1 MLLVENQTGADSF
14 LQVLTESSNYQR
26 GPFLEVRNDPLADS
40 EDQVTKPRGG
50 GEARSDNKAAFVA
63 SVALIAQPL
72 SACSNLPTTGA
83 AAQYPDLNDPTSTAA
98 AVRADELAQLKAELT
113 RIRDDHDRAAA
124 YQQVL
129 P

>member
-1 MLLVENQTGADSF
+1 MIRFQIQKIKLPSRAAVGR
-14 LQVLTESSNYQR
+14 R
-26 GPFLEVRNDPLADS
+26 GRI
-40 EDQVTKPRGG
+40 
-50 GEARSDNKAAFVA
+50 NKAAFVA